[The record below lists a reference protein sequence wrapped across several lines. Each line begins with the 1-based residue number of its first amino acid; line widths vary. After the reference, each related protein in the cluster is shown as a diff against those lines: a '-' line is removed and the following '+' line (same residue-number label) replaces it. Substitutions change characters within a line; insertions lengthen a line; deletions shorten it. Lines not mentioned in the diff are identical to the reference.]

1 MSKKELVNKDNF
13 EDMSSRPAM
22 KITIGEKN
30 YDFLPENEVKE
41 IEKKIAEI
49 NSHVSDNDGKGKS
62 NEEKD
67 TLYATGQKLWNEL
80 STLLNNAKFGL
91 ILNKSQYIYMTNLLL
106 EKMEYDVNLLFY
118 AIELTNMLG
127 NMKAEKDA
135 EKYTNEID
143 AITYSLTATD
153 ITYLY
158 HVLQQHKVKGLG
170 KNSYTFANIIRRIGD
185 ISKIFAY
192 YDELSKD
199 LSTSIQ
205 DWVVGFE
212 DNTTIEGTTVEPQ
225 ETVEETK

>member
-22 KITIGEKN
+22 KLSIGDKN
-30 YDFLPENEVKE
+30 YDFLPEDEVSAIEGKITE
-41 IEKKIAEI
+41 IETFM
-49 NSHVSDNDGKGKS
+49 SDNDGKGKT

-67 TLYATGQKLWNEL
+67 KLYAFSQKLWNEL
-80 STLLNNAKFGL
+80 SALLNNAKFGL

-106 EKMEYDVNLLFY
+106 EKMEYDVNLLFF

-127 NMKAEKDA
+127 NMKDKKDA
-135 EKYTNEID
+135 EKYTNDID

-185 ISKIFAY
+185 ISKIFSY
-192 YDELSKD
+192 YDNMSKD
-199 LSTSIQ
+199 LSNSIQ
-205 DWVVGFE
+205 NWVTAFE
-212 DNTTIEGTTVEPQ
+212 DGVSIEGTEVKP
-225 ETVEETK
+225 ETAEETK